1 MPNAPATITN
11 PAPMLAPYPITIRL
25 PKNGETDPWFGWTR
39 TSWNQKILECAANKG
54 KPPIK
59 SIVEKKRPGAKRGVR
74 LILFDSARRYVERLA
89 REQTSTQC
97 AA

>member
-1 MPNAPATITN
+1 MTSAALKTDSL
-11 PAPMLAPYPITIRL
+11 APMMAPYPVTIRL

-39 TSWNQKILECAANKG
+39 TSWNQKILECAANEG

>member
-1 MPNAPATITN
+1 MTSAALKTDSQ
-11 PAPMLAPYPITIRL
+11 APMVAPYPVTIRL
-25 PKNGETDPWFGWTR
+25 PKTGETDPWFGWTR
-39 TSWNQKILECAANKG
+39 TSWNQKILETTANKG

-59 SIVEKKRPGAKRGVR
+59 SFVEKRRPGAKRGVR

-89 REQTSTQC
+89 REQASTQC